1 MNAIAIFY
9 QTLYV
14 LGQICLFRARPT
26 ALPVS
31 WMLLAIFILLD
42 FALNV
47 YHLAH
52 IKAQI
57 AVELSF
63 VERCL
68 GAGLSAA
75 ALIWMSYSMLAK
87 RKLTTRI
94 HKFLLAFFGTELML
108 TALAQFL
115 ASLIGTEAVPTLQ
128 LVLTVWRFA
137 IQIQIVQFTFEAK
150 LSQAILLLFGI
161 ILAASLPLWLIIGMN
176 LPPQQ

>member
-1 MNAIAIFY
+1 MNAIATIY

-14 LGQICLFRARPT
+14 LGQICLFRAKPT

-31 WMLLAIFILLD
+31 WALLAMFILLD

-57 AVELSF
+57 AVELSL

-68 GAGLSAA
+68 GAGLSVAA
-75 ALIWMSYSMLAK
+75 MIWMSYSMLAK
-87 RKLTTRI
+87 RKLTARV

-108 TALAQFL
+108 TALAQFML
-115 ASLIGTEAVPTLQ
+115 SITGGSVLPTLQ
-128 LVLTVWRFA
+128 LVLTLWRFA
-137 IQIQIVQFTFEAK
+137 IQIQIVQFTFESK